1 MAITLPTVFTLG
13 SKSRVSD
20 PSIYTGVH
28 ELNNDYNSR
37 DRGGNNHHEIWV
49 RVKHMGWKQ
58 YYSYFSKLWRN
69 RRFRFSIHDPYSWRS
84 LYVRSNNKGSNT
96 SVRNTSNRKRNRHY
110 LYYGLLISLLSIAPV
125 RAEEGETNNTSNPV
139 AAATGNVTNQAV
151 QFQNNGAPSR
161 QVYGPNIS
169 CNGSTMTFS
178 PFYMGNHT
186 TPFDDAMDQQSYTVA
201 ENWGFQVNFMVP
213 LDREGL
219 NRCRAIAKQ
228 QHDKM
233 KLNYELVRIDNCAKL
248 QQKGF
253 MLLPGS
259 RVYHL
264 CSDVIPI
271 AAFKKAEQK
280 VLKCKEPPKP
290 WYKPWHKPNK
300 CPLTN
305 E

>member
-1 MAITLPTVFTLG
+1 MAITLPTSIPLG
-13 SKSRVSD
+13 SKSRVSN
-20 PSIYTGVH
+20 PTVHPGVD
-28 ELNNDYNSR
+28 ELNYNNNPR
-37 DRGGNNHHEIWV
+37 DSGGNNHHNLWV
-49 RVKHMGWKQ
+49 RIKHLGWEQ
-58 YYSYFSKLWRN
+58 YHSYFSNIWRN
-69 RRFRFSIHDPYSWRS
+69 SGFRFRLYNSHGWRS
-84 LYVRSNNKGSNT
+84 LYVRNNNKS
-96 SVRNTSNRKRNRHY
+96 SQSSAVRNRDRKRNRYY
-110 LYYGLLISLLSIAPV
+110 LHYGLIISILAIGVPAY
-125 RAEEGETNNTSNPV
+125 AEEGETNNTSNPV

-186 TPFDDAMDQQSYTVA
+186 TPFDEEMSQQSYTVA

-213 LDREGL
+213 LDKRGL
-219 NRCRAIAKQ
+219 EQCRRMAARQ
-228 QHDKM
+228 EEKM

-253 MLLPGS
+253 MLVPGS

-271 AAFKKAEQK
+271 IAFKKAEQK
-280 VLKCKEPPKP
+280 VLECKEPPKP
-290 WYKPWHKPNK
+290 WYKPWQSKPK
-300 CPLTN
+300 CPLKQ
-305 E
+305 

>member
-20 PSIYTGVH
+20 PSIYTGVN
-28 ELNNDYNSR
+28 ELNYNNNPR
-37 DRGGNNHHEIWV
+37 NRGGNNHHEIWV

-84 LYVRSNNKGSNT
+84 LYVRSNNKGSNS
-96 SVRNTSNRKRNRHY
+96 SVRNTSNRTRNRHY
-110 LYYGLLISLLSIAPV
+110 FYYGIIISLLSIAPV